1 MFPFM
6 YNFRMFFL
14 NMVSFLQVQTVLYTL
29 FSMFMPTSCY
39 TLWYCVMPCDAL
51 WCLVMP
57 CDTVW
62 CLVMPCDALWCLVMP
77 CDTVWCRVMPCDALW
92 YRVMPCDAVWCRVM
106 PCDAVWCLV
115 NWIPILFST
124 PVAQSSYS
132 ATQAHTLPANFVMCD
147 VITNFM
153 WWCAWS

>member
-1 MFPFM
+1 M
-6 YNFRMFFL
+6 YNFLMFFL
-14 NMVSFLQVQTVLYTL
+14 TWFL
-29 FSMFMPTSCY
+29 FSRFKQYFILFSPCSCQRAVIPCDTVWCLVMPCD
-39 TLWYCVMPCDAL
+39 TLWCLVIPCDAL
-51 WCLVMP
+51 WCLVIPCDALWCLVIP

-62 CLVMPCDALWCLVMP
+62 CLVMPCDALWY
-77 CDTVWCRVMPCDALW
+77 RVMPCDALW
-92 YRVMPCDAVWCRVM
+92 CRVI
-106 PCDAVWCLV
+106 PCNSVWCLV

-124 PVAQSSYS
+124 PVARSSYS